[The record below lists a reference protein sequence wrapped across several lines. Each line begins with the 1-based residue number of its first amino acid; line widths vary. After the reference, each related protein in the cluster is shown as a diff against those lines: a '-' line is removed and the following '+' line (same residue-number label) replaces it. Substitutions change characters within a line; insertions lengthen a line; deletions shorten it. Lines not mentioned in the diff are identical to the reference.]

1 MSEVPPEAPPSSEPT
16 RRRIAPVVALTVL
29 EVIRDQDL
37 PSEVLVDEDPSVTMP
52 RRLGLSEVVEQQ
64 IRRYRDDVRKG
75 DRASDEEIR
84 DLFRLVIRRPDSE
97 EVFFEA
103 GRRLALGGE
112 DESAPVGGWRRFL
125 PGGLAYALARR
136 RVGKRLRA
144 LFGRRIGGYGPGP
157 FTMEGRALL
166 FIQSDPGGEACLF
179 LSGFCQAALRR
190 STGRE
195 VVVLHE
201 SCQARGQET
210 CRWTATE
217 AGKSEAADE
226 IGLESGP
233 GPVPAAGA

>member
-1 MSEVPPEAPPSSEPT
+1 MSDAPLESPPPAEPT
-16 RRRIAPVVALTVL
+16 RRRIAPVVALTLL

-37 PSEVLVDEDPSVTMP
+37 PTEVLIDEDPSVTMP

-97 EVFFEA
+97 QVFFEA

-112 DESAPVGGWRRFL
+112 EPAQIGGWRRVL
-125 PGGLAYALARR
+125 PGRLAYALARR

-144 LFGRRIGGYGPGP
+144 LFGRRIGGYGVGP
-157 FTMEGRALL
+157 FTMEGRSLL

-190 STGRE
+190 LTGRE
-195 VVVLHE
+195 VVVIHE
-201 SCQARGQET
+201 SCQSRKQEI
-210 CRWTATE
+210 CRWTVTE
-217 AGKSEAADE
+217 AGRSEAADE
-226 IGLESGP
+226 VGLESGP
-233 GPVPAAGA
+233 GPVPATGT